1 MTPSYEDVR
10 AALVTLVT
18 AAAPTAKVH
27 GRMRWFDTV
36 ASFTTVAKGTD
47 GRIHVWY
54 VTTGTPAD
62 TARLTGASL
71 KQRVFR
77 YELVGFM
84 ASNDA
89 DSTENLMAAEC
100 TTILDAFLTEAGRKL
115 PGTSGVIC
123 VGMDED
129 GGLAVVE
136 NGGGETGHRMYPAGE
151 GGVLC
156 NFARITVPV
165 RVQITA

>member
-36 ASFTTVAKGTD
+36 ATFTTIAKGTD

-54 VTTGTPAD
+54 VTAGTPAD
-62 TARLTGASL
+62 TAQRTGITV

-84 ASNDA
+84 SSNDA
-89 DSTENLMAAEC
+89 DATENLMAAEC
-100 TTILDAFLTEAGRKL
+100 TTILDALLAESGRKL
-115 PGTSGVIC
+115 PVAGVIC
-123 VGMDED
+123 AGMDED

-136 NGGGETGHRMYPAGE
+136 NGGGETGHRMYPAGD

-156 NFARITVPV
+156 NFARITIPV
-165 RVQITA
+165 RVQLS

>member
-1 MTPSYEDVR
+1 VTPSYEDVR

-18 AAAPTAKVH
+18 ATVPAAKVY
-27 GRMRWFDTV
+27 GRLRWFDTI
-36 ASFTTVAKGTD
+36 ATFTTIAKGTD
-47 GRIHVWY
+47 SRVHVWY

-62 TARLTGASL
+62 TAQRTGVTV

-77 YELVGFM
+77 YELIGFL
-84 ASNDA
+84 SSYDA
-89 DSTENLMAAEC
+89 DSTENMMATEC
-100 TTILDAFLTEAGRKL
+100 TTILDALLTEPGRKL
-115 PGTSGVIC
+115 PSVTGVIC

-136 NGGGETGHRMYPAGE
+136 NGGGETGHRTYPAE

-165 RVQITA
+165 RVQITP